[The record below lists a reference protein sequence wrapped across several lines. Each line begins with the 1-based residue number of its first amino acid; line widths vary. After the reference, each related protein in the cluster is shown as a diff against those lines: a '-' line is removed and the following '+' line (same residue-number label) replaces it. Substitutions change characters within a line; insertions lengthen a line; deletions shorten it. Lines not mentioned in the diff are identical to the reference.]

1 MQARIAQKITKN
13 NSRSGVY
20 EGGNTR
26 IQRLIMVRSIVSVL
40 LLCFVVQFAHGAQ
53 NNIDG
58 VRIWPSPDNTRVVF
72 DMKAEPE
79 FSYFTLKNPLRLVI
93 DLKNT
98 SNSTKLSGVA
108 NSGDLIKKL
117 RYSTPKKPSSARVV
131 VELNRNTKPSI
142 FAVAPQGTLG
152 HRLVVDLPDKGSSKA
167 PTRAASTGTV
177 VMDDS
182 SSARDRDIIVAIDA
196 GHGGHDP
203 GSVGPAGTYEKH
215 ITLSIAKK
223 LESMINKERGMR
235 AIMKRS
241 GDHYISP
248 NRRPEIAREKKAD
261 LLISIHADAFSQPQP
276 RGGSVWVLSMRR
288 ADTELGRWLEKSE
301 RHSELLGGAAEV
313 INDKSSERYLTETI
327 LGLSMDHSMA
337 TSHDLGNKVVE
348 ELKQVTSLHKRKPQA
363 ASFAVLTAP
372 DIPSIL
378 VEVGFISNPQ
388 EEKNLNWSKH
398 RERLANAMFKATKR
412 YFKQVPPDGTL
423 WAQERSNNRRHKVRS
438 GESLSLLAQRYNVK
452 VSSIKAANDLSSD
465 VVRVGQVLNIPRT

>member
-1 MQARIAQKITKN
+1 
-13 NSRSGVY
+13 
-20 EGGNTR
+20 
-26 IQRLIMVRSIVSVL
+26 MVRSVVSIL
-40 LLCFVVQFAHGAQ
+40 LLCFVVQFAYGAQ

-72 DMKAEPE
+72 DMKAAPE
-79 FSYFTLKNPLRLVI
+79 FTYFTLKNPLRLVI
-93 DLKNT
+93 DFNNT
-98 SNSTKLSGVA
+98 SDAAKLSGIE

-117 RYSTPKKPSSARVV
+117 RYSTPKNKSSARVV
-131 VELNRNTKPSI
+131 VELNRNTKPSL
-142 FAVAPQGTLG
+142 FAVTPDGAYG
-152 HRLVVDLPDKGSSKA
+152 HRLVVDLPDSA
-167 PTRAASTGTV
+167 PKPSPTLSASTSVGTV
-177 VMDDS
+177 VIDDS
-182 SSARDRDIIVAIDA
+182 TSARDRDIIVAIDA

-203 GSVGPAGTYEKH
+203 GSVGPSGTFEKH

-223 LESMINKERGMR
+223 LENMINAELGMR
-235 AIMKRS
+235 AIMTRS
-241 GDHYISP
+241 GDNYVSP
-248 NRRPEIAREKKAD
+248 NRRPEIARERKAD

-313 INDKSSERYLTETI
+313 ISDKSSERYLTETI

-337 TSHDLGNKVVE
+337 ASHDLGNKVVE

-388 EEKNLNWSKH
+388 EEKNLNWGKH
-398 RERLANAMFKATKR
+398 RERLAKAMFEATKR

-423 WAQERSNNRRHKVRS
+423 WASEKAKNRTHKVRS

-452 VSSIKAANDLSSD
+452 ISSIKAANDLSSD

>member
-1 MQARIAQKITKN
+1 
-13 NSRSGVY
+13 
-20 EGGNTR
+20 
-26 IQRLIMVRSIVSVL
+26 MVRSIVSVL
-40 LLCFVVQFAHGAQ
+40 FLCFVVQFAYGAQ

-72 DMKAEPE
+72 DMKAAPE
-79 FSYFTLKNPLRLVI
+79 FTYFTLKNPLRLVI

-98 SNSTKLSGVA
+98 SDSAKLSGVE

-117 RYSTPKKPSSARVV
+117 RYSTPKNKSSARVV
-131 VELNRNTKPSI
+131 VELNRNTKPSL
-142 FAVAPQGTLG
+142 FAVTPNGSLG
-152 HRLVVDLPDKGSSKA
+152 HRLVLDLPDSAPRSSS
-167 PTRAASTGTV
+167 TQSASTSTGSV
-177 VMDDS
+177 VIDDT

-223 LESMINKERGMR
+223 LESKINREPGMR
-235 AIMKRS
+235 AIMTRS
-241 GDHYISP
+241 GDYYISP

-276 RGGSVWVLSMRR
+276 RGGSVWVLSTRR

-398 RERLANAMFKATKR
+398 RERLANAMFNAAKR

-423 WAQERSNNRRHKVRS
+423 WAQERVNNRTHKVRS

>member
-1 MQARIAQKITKN
+1 
-13 NSRSGVY
+13 
-20 EGGNTR
+20 
-26 IQRLIMVRSIVSVL
+26 MVRSIVSVL
-40 LLCFVVQFAHGAQ
+40 LLCFVVQIAHGAQ

-72 DMKAEPE
+72 DMKSAPE
-79 FSYFTLKNPLRLVI
+79 FTYFTLKNPLRLVI
-93 DLKNT
+93 DFNNT
-98 SNSTKLSGVA
+98 SDAAKLSGIE

-117 RYSTPKKPSSARVV
+117 RYSTPKNKSSARIV
-131 VELNRNTKPSI
+131 VELNRNTKPSL
-142 FAVAPQGTLG
+142 FAVTPDGAYG
-152 HRLVVDLPDKGSSKA
+152 HRLVVDLPDSA
-167 PTRAASTGTV
+167 PKPTLSASTSTGSV
-177 VMDDS
+177 VIDDS
-182 SSARDRDIIVAIDA
+182 TSARDRDIIVAIDA

-203 GSVGPAGTYEKH
+203 GSIGPAGTYEKH

-223 LESMINKERGMR
+223 LEDMINRERGMR
-235 AIMKRS
+235 AIMTR
-241 GDHYISP
+241 GDDYYVSP

-261 LLISIHADAFSQPQP
+261 LLISIHADAFSQPEP

-388 EEKNLNWSKH
+388 EEKNLNWSKY
-398 RERLANAMFKATKR
+398 RERLANAMFNATKR

-423 WAQERSNNRRHKVRS
+423 WAQEKANNRTHKVRS

>member
-1 MQARIAQKITKN
+1 
-13 NSRSGVY
+13 
-20 EGGNTR
+20 
-26 IQRLIMVRSIVSVL
+26 MVRSIVSVL
-40 LLCFVVQFAHGAQ
+40 FLCFVVQFAYGAQ

-72 DMKAEPE
+72 DMKAAPE
-79 FSYFTLKNPLRLVI
+79 FTYFTLKNPLRLVI

-98 SNSTKLSGVA
+98 SDSAKLSGVE

-117 RYSTPKKPSSARVV
+117 RYSTPKNKSSARVV
-131 VELNRNTKPSI
+131 VELNRNTKPSL
-142 FAVAPQGTLG
+142 FAVTPNGSLG
-152 HRLVVDLPDKGSSKA
+152 HRLVLDLPDSAPRSSS
-167 PTRAASTGTV
+167 TQSASTSAGSV
-177 VMDDS
+177 VIDDT

-223 LESMINKERGMR
+223 LESKINREPGMR
-235 AIMKRS
+235 AIMTRS
-241 GDHYISP
+241 GDYYISP

-276 RGGSVWVLSMRR
+276 RGGSVWVLSTRR

-398 RERLANAMFKATKR
+398 RERLANAMFNAAKR

-423 WAQERSNNRRHKVRS
+423 WAQERVNNRTHKVRS